1 MANGSATRSNQA
13 EATKPSLRARVIT
26 PLVRLV
32 VKRWPRGDDA
42 ALVRRARRLFGL
54 LPWLTFAVSN
64 GVSFERV
71 QWTDVCGE
79 WIIPCANDF
88 EEKVLLYL
96 HGGGYVSCSPQ
107 SHRPI
112 TAALARLLRQRVFA
126 LDYRL
131 APESP
136 FPAAVDDAARGL
148 SWLTEQGFRPENI
161 AIAGDSAGGGLT
173 IATML
178 RLRTTGRPL
187 PACAVCLSPWLDL
200 TGEWNYSNREQCAM
214 FYPADVPAFAGVYL
228 NGISPRTAEASP
240 VFADLTGLPPLL
252 VQASSTELL
261 FDEAVRLHERAL
273 NSGVKS
279 RLTLYPGLPHVW
291 QMFRFLMPEAG
302 KALREIAEFV
312 EVETRG
318 PQIGLSSK

>member
-1 MANGSATRSNQA
+1 M
-13 EATKPSLRARVIT
+13 PSLRARVIT
-26 PLVRLV
+26 PLVRLA
-32 VKRWPRGDDA
+32 VKRWPRGDQA

-54 LPWLTFAVSN
+54 PPWLTFAVSN

-71 QWTDVCGE
+71 QGTDVCGE
-79 WIIPCANDF
+79 WIVPCANDF
-88 EEKVLLYL
+88 EQRILLYL
-96 HGGGYVSCSPQ
+96 HGGGYVSGSPQ

-126 LDYRL
+126 LGYRL

-136 FPAAVDDAARGL
+136 FPAAVDDAARGVA
-148 SWLTEQGFRPENI
+148 WLTEQGFRPENI

-214 FYPADVPAFAGVYL
+214 FFPRDIPAFAGVYL

-252 VQASSTELL
+252 IQASSTELL

-279 RLTLYPGLPHVW
+279 RLTLYPGVPHVW

-318 PQIGLSSK
+318 PQIGLASL